1 MIETIYLRLNLL
13 WKYSWLWTNVIY
25 VLVVLYIIFIYILI
39 KVHQDIIKTKKKL
52 EQKWI
57 WRYDNIRYIFSTFAY
72 QSNLTWIDAISNI
85 QWLKVV
91 FQSDKLNYF
100 SNHKLIKTEI
110 EKLEDALQKTIIPK
124 EERSNINIIK
134 GKIWILKI
142 FENILWFITTIF
154 TIWIYKLFW

>member
-13 WKYSWLWTNVIY
+13 GKYSGLGTNVIY

-52 EQKWI
+52 EQKGI

-72 QSNLTWIDAISNI
+72 QSNLTGIDAISNI
-85 QWLKVV
+85 QGLKVV

-134 GKIWILKI
+134 GKIGILKI
-142 FENILWFITTIF
+142 FENILGFITTIF
-154 TIWIYKLFW
+154 TIGIYKLFW